1 MSLCFSSLG
10 FAEQESSTNV
20 FRPFGACGDSQ
31 IGEWMS
37 FIEFANFCQIHAYF
51 MTYVSSSPFYPPLGT
66 TTQAWP
72 RGPVKHVPQ
81 SRFLEGCALVW
92 RVRPLFQLAD
102 SSFFADCLRMTD
114 VVLSVLDFPVGFFFP
129 SLTIPAHVVFSYPSG
144 CYEHEHHKILSAAS
158 GIWVLTAPVCE
169 ALFCFRLFVLSSLLF
184 ENFT

>member
-114 VVLSVLDFPVGFFFP
+114 VVLSVLDFPVGFFF
-129 SLTIPAHVVFSYPSG
+129 LV
-144 CYEHEHHKILSAAS
+144 
-158 GIWVLTAPVCE
+158 
-169 ALFCFRLFVLSSLLF
+169 
-184 ENFT
+184 